1 MKNYKQIK
9 SNIKKYFAQKRK
21 EYKTAPRVWVGRDL
35 FNDPTPAQREKAIK
49 QLIKEEE
56 KYIKELDQ
64 IAAAPD
70 VSYISINT
78 EWVKNRYWGNNPH
91 TTARVGFVAPE
102 LCPNTYTGRASG
114 CGYDKYS
121 AAVTQALNQSD
132 AIKKVICEHLHQL
145 KKAGRYPHSC
155 NVWNCCGLPRLCTN
169 GSGIS
174 TLRGVFECCG
184 FKCEEDRSGK
194 HSDYLHFYKK

>member
-9 SNIKKYFAQKRK
+9 SNIKKYFANKRK

-35 FNDPTPAQREKAIK
+35 FNDPTPAQREKAIN
-49 QLIKEEE
+49 QLRKEEE

-64 IAAAPD
+64 IASAPD
-70 VSYISINT
+70 VRDISIIT

-91 TTARVGFVAPE
+91 TTATVFFENAEICANR
-102 LCPNTYTGRASG
+102 YTGRASG

-155 NVWNCCGLPRLCTN
+155 NVFNVCGLPRLCTN

-184 FKCEEDRSGK
+184 FKCEENRESK
-194 HSDYLHFYKK
+194 HTDFLRFYKK